1 MPFNEKDCHVFAIDP
16 SLNSKGSYL
25 ASSRSWRLGNG
36 VCEMLGLTFDDGV
49 NLITVLFFDTELL
62 IFGENQVLIDAS
74 YFRLIGNKG
83 KCTQA

>member
-1 MPFNEKDCHVFAIDP
+1 M
-16 SLNSKGSYL
+16 
-25 ASSRSWRLGNG
+25 
-36 VCEMLGLTFDDGV
+36 CEMLGLTFDDSV
-49 NLITVLFFDTELL
+49 NLSTVPFFDAELL